1 MCGEH
6 HRRLDQAL
14 RNLRQAALDAARAPT
29 AVRVATMNS
38 CLAELQGT
46 LHAIWTCANCN
57 GNETELPLLQ
67 AIAEALDS

>member
-14 RNLRQAALDAARAPT
+14 RNLRPAALDAARAPT

-38 CLAELQGT
+38 CLAEFQAS
-46 LHAIWTCANCN
+46 LHACWTCGKCSGN
-57 GNETELPLLQ
+57 GDSLPLL
-67 AIAEALDS
+67 EAMAAALEA